1 MKSGNV
7 GLKTR
12 PATRRQF
19 LRGAGGFTL
28 ALPFLPSLVDDATA
42 KAATANPKKRFV
54 QYCTPHG
61 GIWGKFMY
69 PDDTTLTDSMSYAGR
84 TIKRGDLTAKSG
96 ALSPVLT
103 ASALSPAIASKMN
116 VIRGCDVP
124 WYIAHHSGGHLGNFA
139 RNDGN
144 GNEGKLWQGFPTPT
158 IDQLMA
164 WSPRFYDDL
173 STIKQRV
180 MVVDARPSLSFNYSN
195 PSNTA
200 DPGPVQVVTG
210 TYDAPALFK
219 QIFVASGTATAD
231 PNAMMVPVVDRVNAD
246 YQRLRN
252 ANTRLSSN
260 DRQRLDDHMQRLSE
274 LQRRLNVHT
283 SCSPSIPAVTTDT
296 IKLINSG
303 SYLVDPTQQVKLFQ
317 AFNDV
322 IVAAFLCDTSRIAV
336 LHIIEDFSNFV
347 GDWHE
352 DVAHQANN
360 PDGVKHQI
368 IMSAHQVMF
377 EKMYIDLVNKL
388 NVDDGTGKTYLDN
401 SLVVWTQESG
411 EYTHAGQGMPI
422 ITTGS
427 AGGFLKT
434 GSYIDYRNVS
444 PDWVYETGEA
454 GNSIKIYSGLLW
466 QQWLGTA
473 LQAMGLKPADYEK
486 NGLGGY
492 PGPMKYIQTGKEKLY
507 PDAVWAAATEVL
519 PFLKTT

>member
-1 MKSGNV
+1 MKI
-7 GLKTR
+7 R
-12 PATRRQF
+12 PTTRRQF

-28 ALPFLPSLVDDATA
+28 ALPFLPSLVDDKTA
-42 KAATANPKKRFV
+42 KAAAATPKRRFV
-54 QYCTPHG
+54 QYCTNHG
-61 GIWGKFMY
+61 GIWGNNMY
-69 PDDTTLTDSMSYAGR
+69 PDAATLTDSMSYAGR
-84 TIKRGDLTAKSG
+84 TVKRGALTPKSG

-103 ASALSPAIASKMN
+103 AAAITPALAAKMN

-124 WYIAHHSGGHLGNFA
+124 WYIGHHSGGHMGNFA
-139 RNDGN
+139 SNDGN
-144 GNEGKLWQGFPTPT
+144 GSEGKFWQGFPTPT

-173 STIKQRV
+173 STIKQRA
-180 MVVDARPSLSFNYSN
+180 MVIESRPSFSFNYSN
-195 PSNTA
+195 PSNAT
-200 DPGPVQVVTG
+200 DPGPVQPVTG

-219 QIFVASGTATAD
+219 QIFVTSGTAAAD

-252 ANTRLSSN
+252 ASTRLSSN
-260 DRQRLDDHMQRLSE
+260 DRHRLDDHMQRLSE
-274 LQRRLNVHT
+274 LQRRLNVKT

-296 IKLINSG
+296 KKLVNSS
-303 SYLVDPTQQVKLFQ
+303 SYAVDPTQHTKLLQ

-336 LHIIEDFSNFV
+336 LHIAEDFSSFV

-360 PDGVKHQI
+360 PDGVKQQVI
-368 IMSAHQVMF
+368 AAAHQLVF
-377 EKMYIDLVNKL
+377 EKVFVDLATKL
-388 NVDDGTGKTYLDN
+388 DVDDGTGKTYLDG

-422 ITTGS
+422 ITAGS
-427 AGGFLKT
+427 AAGFLKT
-434 GSYIDYRNVS
+434 GNFVDYRNIS
-444 PDWVYETGEA
+444 SDFIYEAGEA
-454 GNSIKIYSGLLW
+454 GNKINIYSGLLW

-492 PGPMKYIQTGKEKLY
+492 PGPMKYIEKNKEKLY
-507 PDAVWAAATEVL
+507 PDAVWSAATEVL
-519 PFLKTT
+519 PFLKA